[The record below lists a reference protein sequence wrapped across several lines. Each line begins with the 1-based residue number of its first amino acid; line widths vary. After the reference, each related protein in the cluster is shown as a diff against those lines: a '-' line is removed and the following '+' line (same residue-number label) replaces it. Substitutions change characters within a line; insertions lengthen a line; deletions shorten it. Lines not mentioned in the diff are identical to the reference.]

1 MNIDVLPRTT
11 GRWCDQQCTKNR
23 SAQTLQPIFMSF
35 EAGYS
40 NFLSIPSPYLSIPKI
55 VSFYLFLYRSIFIC
69 LHLHQ
74 STSIC
79 CMSIYIPLSYLHLS
93 VTLSFY
99 PLVYSN
105 DAYALFVSQ
114 SFWTDQSV
122 SKVHQLLTIH
132 RTPFISGCLYPRWF
146 ASCSNL
152 SVVQ

>member
-1 MNIDVLPRTT
+1 
-11 GRWCDQQCTKNR
+11 
-23 SAQTLQPIFMSF
+23 MSF

-55 VSFYLFLYRSIFIC
+55 VSFYIFLYRSIFIY

-122 SKVHQLLTIH
+122 SKVHQL
-132 RTPFISGCLYPRWF
+132 FIEPLSFLAACVPVDSLVVPT
-146 ASCSNL
+146 CQLSNKRGGIP
-152 SVVQ
+152 QNCHYNNKTHD